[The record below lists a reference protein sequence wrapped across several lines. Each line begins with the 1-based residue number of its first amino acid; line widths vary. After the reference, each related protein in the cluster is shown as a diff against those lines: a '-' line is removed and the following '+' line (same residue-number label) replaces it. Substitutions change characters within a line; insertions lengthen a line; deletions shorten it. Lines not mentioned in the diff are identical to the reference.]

1 MSSWGKVASR
11 YIIFNFY
18 FCGIKLRVL
27 RNLLVVFGI
36 VLSLYACSSATSSG
50 EAIIPEEDSLLY
62 YPVTPPSVDQQA
74 YRRYYRQLDAFF
86 DSMLIRRGFNG
97 AILVAKEGNILYE
110 KYVGYRDLR
119 VKDSLTDSTTFH
131 LASTSKPFTAMALLR
146 MIQAGKLSLDDSIQK
161 FFPGLSYPGVTVKM
175 LMNHRSG
182 LPNYVYF
189 VDQSKQWDKKNYLM
203 NEDLIQF
210 LYKEKPPRSFPPD
223 RRFSYSNTNYA
234 LMASIIEKVSGLD
247 FPRYMKEYLF
257 DPLNMKHTFVF
268 RLADT
273 ASATMSYE
281 ANGARWKNDFLEA
294 TYGDKNVY
302 STPRDMLQ
310 WDQALYNEA
319 FISKTLLDSAFAPY
333 SFEKP
338 GTHNY
343 GLGWRLL
350 MIPNGKKVIYHFG
363 RWHGF
368 TPAFARLTDEKV
380 AIIILGNKYN
390 RNIWTAAHK
399 AYDLFGDYQQSQLE
413 EEETAATPPP
423 AKKKTTVPQKKEVK
437 PPAKKVPVRAKK
449 KTK

>member
-1 MSSWGKVASR
+1 MK
-11 YIIFNFY
+11 
-18 FCGIKLRVL
+18 
-27 RNLLVVFGI
+27 NLLSAFGI
-36 VLSLYACSSATSSG
+36 LFILYACNNATSSG
-50 EAIIPEEDSLLY
+50 EAIIPAEDSLLY
-62 YPVTPPSVDQQA
+62 YPATPSSLDQQA

-97 AILVAKEGNILYE
+97 AILIAKEGNILYE

-119 VKDSLTDSTTFH
+119 AKDSLTDSTTFH

-146 MIQAGKLSLDDSIQK
+146 MVQAGKLSLDDSLQK
-161 FFPGLSYPGVTVKM
+161 FFPGLPYPGITVKM

-189 VDQSKQWDKKNYLM
+189 VDQSKQWDKKNYLT
-203 NEDLIQF
+203 NADLIRF
-210 LYKEKPPRSFPPD
+210 LYKEKPSRSFPPD

-234 LMASIIEKVSGLD
+234 LMASIIEQVSGLD
-247 FPRYMKEYLF
+247 FPRYMQENLF
-257 DPLNMKHTFVF
+257 GPLNMKHTFVF

-273 ASATMSYE
+273 AIATMSYE
-281 ANGARWKNDFLEA
+281 ASGNRWQNDFLEA
-294 TYGDKNVY
+294 TYGDKNIY

-319 FISKTLLDSAFAPY
+319 FVSKTLLDSAFAPY

-350 MIPNGKKVIYHFG
+350 LIPNGKKVIYHFG

-390 RNIWTAAHK
+390 RHIWTAAHK
-399 AYDLFGDYQQSQLE
+399 AYDLFGDYQQSQIE
-413 EEETAATPPP
+413 EEETPATPSPP
-423 AKKKTTVPQKKEVK
+423 TKKSQVVAKKKEVK
-437 PPAKKVPVRAKK
+437 PVAKKAPARLAKK
-449 KTK
+449 KK